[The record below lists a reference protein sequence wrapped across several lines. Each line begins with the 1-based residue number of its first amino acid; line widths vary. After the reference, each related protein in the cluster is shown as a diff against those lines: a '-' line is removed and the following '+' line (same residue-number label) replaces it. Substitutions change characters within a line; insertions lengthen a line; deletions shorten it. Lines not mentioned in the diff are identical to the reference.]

1 MTDMKLNVWSPAQ
14 IICMT
19 EQFVQA
25 QNKNNSCH
33 VSFSSETLLTIADS
47 KILKILRV
55 YSKYHRHHDH
65 HHHFY
70 PLTWIERDFKRKK
83 NLSNNTVQKVLTGN
97 ISPHTFEDKKLNTYV
112 VHIRNTQFSYFPLTL
127 SLHLRSSFSR

>member
-1 MTDMKLNVWSPAQ
+1 MHILPLFEPELLHTDSYGDISQTHITGILKQNRARSVDFFMQVKQALRHFLQKSQALMTDMKLNVLSPVQ

-47 KILKILRV
+47 KILKILRA
-55 YSKYHRHHDH
+55 YSKYHRHHDD

-70 PLTWIERDFKRKK
+70 PLT
-83 NLSNNTVQKVLTGN
+83 
-97 ISPHTFEDKKLNTYV
+97 
-112 VHIRNTQFSYFPLTL
+112 
-127 SLHLRSSFSR
+127 